1 MAPRPSPRRALVASA
16 SAVVVAF
23 GAAACDPRTPVL
35 PVPVPGAIPAPA
47 PSSATPPGIAP
58 WTILGPSSLNA
69 AQLTAWFN
77 SRPRNGSRPPVPVAD
92 LARFY
97 IEEGNREGV
106 AGDRAFVQAVLETG
120 WFSFS
125 TRVPPTFHNFAGIGA
140 VDGGTTASSFPDARS
155 GVRAQIQHLR
165 AYATPGI
172 RSSDF
177 ASPIVA
183 QRTRQ
188 VLGYIGG
195 RADLWSEMG
204 DGNWATDPQYAEKID
219 RLYREAAAHAR
230 VTIK

>member
-1 MAPRPSPRRALVASA
+1 MSPRPSPRRALVASA
-16 SAVVVAF
+16 SAVVVAL
-23 GAAACDPRTPVL
+23 GTAACKPL
-35 PVPVPGAIPAPA
+35 PPTVPVPPPPPPTTV
-47 PSSATPPGIAP
+47 PSSATPAGVAP
-58 WTILGPSSLNA
+58 WTILGPSSLSA

-77 SRPRNGSRPPVPVAD
+77 SRPRPSSRPPVPIAD

-97 IEEGNREGV
+97 IEEGQREGV
-106 AGDRAFVQAVLETG
+106 AGDRAFIQAVLETG

-172 RSSDF
+172 RTRDF

-183 QRTRQ
+183 ERTRQ
-188 VLGYIGG
+188 VLAYIAG

-204 DGNWATDPQYAEKID
+204 DGNWATDALYAEKID
-219 RLYREAAAHAR
+219 RLYREAAAHAG
-230 VTIK
+230 VKVK